1 MTGSSPEALLSWQTV
16 DGEKERDYEK
26 SRDVGLKRSTAASH
40 QMRET
45 ASVISDTTERLGA
58 LCVRIRAAI
67 SGKKRDPDGESKKK
81 RIAPGCCRCRPILA
95 HLVERVRMHADL
107 SAMFLRMG
115 RRNNGRR
122 SFPFSSELLEDRQRA
137 WSPGSM
143 TAGCRLSE
151 AHVRP
156 RVKVGHSVIG
166 THPPLIDAEMTVA
179 RSLQALPRETN
190 VGTRRRFLYA
200 DESAAPRYT
209 LYTVKGWLIDA
220 CPPQKAAEISGGG
233 GWFRILSRAEPWARG
248 CVSGQVHVSMTPT
261 TQGGTGSERGRCA
274 ADPAGPLFR
283 SGTRHDAQLTYVSA
297 IPRQLLFQQST
308 NIQTRGLL
316 VSLFIKA
323 CGVAERQADPLEVVL
338 RRQQLVVNA
347 TEEFHAAQTIH
358 ASALNVAAAER
369 DRLDPLVLDDV
380 QTGNKMTVLAG
391 DFFFAKAFQTTTDI
405 GIPVMLD
412 VFGKAVEDYVRSYF
426 ESDLKEAPFVDAM
439 WWESKTHLKTAS
451 LLASAY
457 RAAAMVAGHQKELQE
472 QVYRLGKHIALALQ
486 TYHETRQFLDTPH
499 STGLD
504 YDVTSL
510 PIVLHMET
518 HPHVLSHLKES
529 GMKNLQFSQLQS
541 EVLSGDALERAQ
553 VMLGYYIQEARLL
566 ARDLGS
572 SDAADSLVTIVSSL
586 KDL

>member
-1 MTGSSPEALLSWQTV
+1 MASGRTRLLCP
-16 DGEKERDYEK
+16 RM
-26 SRDVGLKRSTAASH
+26 RHAASVACKGG
-40 QMRET
+40 REPQQRRCVWSSSQRS
-45 ASVISDTTERLGA
+45 AVPSSLRLNH
-58 LCVRIRAAI
+58 AI
-67 SGKKRDPDGESKKK
+67 
-81 RIAPGCCRCRPILA
+81 
-95 HLVERVRMHADL
+95 
-107 SAMFLRMG
+107 
-115 RRNNGRR
+115 
-122 SFPFSSELLEDRQRA
+122 QRA
-137 WSPGSM
+137 EKLTGHNTS
-143 TAGCRLSE
+143 RFSE
-151 AHVRP
+151 KLMNMGELHTFL
-156 RVKVGHSVIG
+156 G
-166 THPPLIDAEMTVA
+166 TVA
-179 RSLQALPRETN
+179 KMMGSQHPI
-190 VGTRRRFLYA
+190 V
-200 DESAAPRYT
+200 DS
-209 LYTVKGWLIDA
+209 VK
-220 CPPQKAAEISGGG
+220 
-233 GWFRILSRAEPWARG
+233 
-248 CVSGQVHVSMTPT
+248 
-261 TQGGTGSERGRCA
+261 
-274 ADPAGPLFR
+274 
-283 SGTRHDAQLTYVSA
+283 
-297 IPRQLLFQQST
+297 QLLFQQST